1 MYCIQHCFI
10 CRPSDS
16 TVSEDA
22 GIEPRTVATLALAVR
37 RSEYNCCLLWLK
49 YSACPPTIY
58 NIISLLFFFLS
69 APQYTCYS
77 LPLQADVRWK
87 VEPNKTTAEK
97 RGSLLIYPMT
107 TLVIISK
114 SCCKLP
120 FISGTG
126 RGGAVAPLVAL
137 RTAQGAE
144 QEPFLLPES
153 GAEPVPSP
161 PQVT

>member
-1 MYCIQHCFI
+1 M
-10 CRPSDS
+10 
-16 TVSEDA
+16 
-22 GIEPRTVATLALAVR
+22 
-37 RSEYNCCLLWLK
+37 
-49 YSACPPTIY
+49 
-58 NIISLLFFFLS
+58 
-69 APQYTCYS
+69 
-77 LPLQADVRWK
+77 QADVSWK
-87 VEPNKTTAEK
+87 VEPNKTTAKK

-120 FISGTG
+120 FISGAG

-144 QEPFLLPES
+144 QEPFHLPES